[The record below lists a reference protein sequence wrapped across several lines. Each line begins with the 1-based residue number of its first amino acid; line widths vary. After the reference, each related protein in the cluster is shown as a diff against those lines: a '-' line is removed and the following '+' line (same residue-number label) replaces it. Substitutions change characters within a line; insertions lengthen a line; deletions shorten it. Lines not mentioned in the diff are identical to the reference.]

1 MIDFVQGAIVTRDP
15 GGIVIQVGGI
25 GLRVLS
31 PTSTLAAV
39 GSPGDVATLHT
50 FLLVREELL
59 ALYGFATVEERQTFE
74 QLMQV
79 SGVGP
84 RMALGLL
91 SALSVEQL
99 RSAIGNSNVDL
110 LTIVPGIG
118 KRLASRIVLDLKDKM
133 GGKGVRPSEV
143 SPTTADGD
151 VIEALTQ
158 IFGYSIQQAAE
169 AVSALGE
176 SAPADLEERIR
187 AALRHFSTGR

>member
-25 GLRVLS
+25 GLRVLA
-31 PTSTLAAV
+31 PTSTLAAL

-133 GGKGVRPSEV
+133 GGKGVRPSET
-143 SPTTADGD
+143 PTTTADGD

>member
-1 MIDFVQGAIVTRDP
+1 MIDFVRGAIVTRDP
-15 GGIVIQVGGI
+15 GGIVLQVGGI
-25 GLRVLS
+25 GLRVLA
-31 PTSTLAAV
+31 PTSTLATI
-39 GSPGDVATLHT
+39 GSPGDTATLHT

-59 ALYGFATVEERQTFE
+59 ALYGFGTVEERRTFE
-74 QLMQV
+74 LLMLV

-99 RSAIGNSNVDL
+99 TSAIANSNVDL

-143 SPTTADGD
+143 PTSTADGD

-158 IFGYSIQQAAE
+158 VFGYSFQQAAE

-176 SAPADLEERIR
+176 AAPADLEERIR